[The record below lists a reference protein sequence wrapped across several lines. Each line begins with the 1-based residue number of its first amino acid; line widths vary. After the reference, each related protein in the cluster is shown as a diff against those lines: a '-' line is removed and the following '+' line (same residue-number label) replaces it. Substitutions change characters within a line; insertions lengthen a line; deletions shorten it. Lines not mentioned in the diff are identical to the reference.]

1 MGKQIIPTRF
11 SFIKKNQTERK
22 FEKNFLFQNWMM
34 SFEDSWI
41 KKNDDE

>member
-11 SFIKKNQTERK
+11 SFIKENQTERK
-22 FEKNFLFQNWMM
+22 FEKNSILFQNWMM

-41 KKNDDE
+41 KKK